1 MAEAEAIIPENSQS
15 ILENEATN
23 DENSKKAPKNSEII
37 HNNSSET
44 PPSEAPKKGRPVGSR
59 DRAPRRKVK
68 VEPIPQE
75 EERNP
80 PLPVAKPKAAPTPVT
95 PRARTPSPEPPSPR
109 TLYRQ
114 TSEHLLRL
122 RDHMNDRK
130 RASVAEK
137 YTSKLHAW
145 TVV

>member
-23 DENSKKAPKNSEII
+23 DENSKKAAENSEII

-68 VEPIPQE
+68 VEPIPAPVE
-75 EERNP
+75 EA
-80 PLPVAKPKAAPTPVT
+80 PLPVEKPKAAPTPT
-95 PRARTPSPEPPSPR
+95 PRVRTPSPEPPSPR

-122 RDHMNDRK
+122 RDHMNDKK
-130 RASVAEK
+130 RSSMAER

-145 TVV
+145 MPV